1 MAAKKRGKRGTKGT
15 LIRGADGALYF
26 VYDGKNWAIRLPDKR
41 TKEARALLDK
51 EGFVPK
57 SNELPAFHAG
67 GLVKKAFEGIELD
80 LNRLAALGK
89 RKPRSK

>member
-26 VYDGKNWAIRLPDKR
+26 VHDGKNWAMRLPDKR

-51 EGFVPK
+51 EGFIPK
-57 SNELPAFHAG
+57 SRELPAFHAS
-67 GLVKKAFEGIELD
+67 GLIKKAHEGIELN
-80 LNRLAALGK
+80 LNRLAALGR
-89 RKPRSK
+89 RKPRSR